1 MLGEMIPLPQDP
13 QGFERQS
20 GKKRRK
26 TWKARSIK
34 EHEALIWG
42 HGSKGLWREG

>member
-1 MLGEMIPLPQDP
+1 MLGEMKSLPP
-13 QGFERQS
+13 GPPGFERQS
-20 GKKRRK
+20 GKEEK